1 MYRDIQITQ
10 QKMATKVFAGVNA
23 FLSRNLVPPELFDA
37 VHDALKFNGAQIVLC
52 CDPSR
57 NGPSDYHVISSS
69 EHEKFED
76 LRSKGCKMLGPQ
88 CVLLCAKERR
98 SLPNQEFTCC
108 LAMDGVNIL
117 VSGFDKDEK
126 VNIMKMVT
134 TMGGVLLA
142 KASSD
147 VSFVVVKNVLA
158 QKYKWAVNS
167 LKKPIVTLNWLI
179 QCWKEHRVV
188 PQESYRVPPFS
199 GLTICVSGIP
209 ADERKEIEKLV
220 IQNNGKYSAEL
231 TKKCTH
237 LVCDAPEGDKYK
249 VAKRWGHI
257 HIVSR
262 KWFHQSVA
270 RRACLIE
277 DSYPVLGSSASSV
290 STIKT
295 SEKYSHGKVIRNSQ
309 YASSLLATASDSDAI
324 LSAQDTEPD
333 LETQLP
339 MRSTSTFCEALQF
352 PKEENDS
359 PCHQQKI
366 DSVFDRCVADD
377 SQSED
382 DDLYLSECR
391 ILLVGF
397 ESSEMRKLVDMVR
410 RGGGSRYMYFSEKL
424 THLVVGNPS
433 ETEMKEVRS
442 LAANGVIHVVKTAW
456 LEDCTHK
463 KKEVPLLHRHIAYD
477 LLLPKDPVFFNK
489 KTATSVTGMKQGK
502 FAGAQPLI
510 DDNIRENSAPHS
522 EVLFEDGDLK
532 LQSDVSNMVTGRKS
546 SAVFEG
552 KLFRFSSSFPE
563 EQRPEILQWVEEGGG
578 EVAPDQNKKNVHF
591 IVERHGVVP
600 CLTAVRCTYVSSHW
614 IHSCIEDGR
623 LLNVGSHLLYS
634 PLPCQIPLPGFEGYR
649 FCVSRYDSKERL
661 LLRNLCY
668 VLGVKLVEKLTK
680 KATHLISKYADGD
693 KYEAACRWGIQVVTA
708 EWIYECVLQNKVAEL
723 KAFFPKEPTSLDRG
737 LSTVSQYPSQ
747 SVRMLS
753 EDDASQ
759 PMKSQDLRN
768 TQTVVSNKCLVR
780 HGPKQLNNYSKRAKV
795 LGNDN
800 VKIPLSC
807 VSKDD
812 TSVNMKNPAENS
824 TTISMTGASLVVPDV
839 AAAIEDLL
847 EQTSKIQDPKS
858 QETSGCNENILSSN
872 STMLGQR
879 SSIHH
884 SDAIRAECWVN
895 RSNEAEDNLS
905 GSAAVKGS
913 HDGFSET
920 QTDSQV
926 VGYEEDLS
934 GRQMIIDRVRIRSS
948 LT

>member
-1 MYRDIQITQ
+1 
-10 QKMATKVFAGVNA
+10 MAAKVFAGINA
-23 FLSRNLVPPELFDA
+23 FMSRNLVPPELFDA
-37 VHDALKFNGAQIVLC
+37 VHDALKLNGAQVILC

-57 NGPSDYHVISSS
+57 NGPNDYHVIASS

-98 SLPNQEFTCC
+98 SLPNQGFTCC

-117 VSGFDKDEK
+117 VSGFDKFEK
-126 VNIMKMVT
+126 VDIMKMVT
-134 TMGGVLLA
+134 AMGGVLLA

-147 VSFVVVKNVLA
+147 VSFVIAKNVLA

-167 LKKPIVTLNWLI
+167 LKKPVVTLNWLV

-188 PQESYRVPPFS
+188 PQESYRVLPFS

-220 IQNNGKYSAEL
+220 IQNNG
-231 TKKCTH
+231 T
-237 LVCDAPEGDKYK
+237 PEGDKYK

-257 HIVSR
+257 HIVTR
-262 KWFHQSVA
+262 KWFHQSVG

-277 DSYPVLGSSASSV
+277 DSYPVLGGSASSV

-295 SEKYSHGKVIRNSQ
+295 AEQYCLGKVIRNSQ
-309 YASSLLATASDSDAI
+309 YASSSLATASDSDAN
-324 LSAQDTEPD
+324 LSTQDTEPD
-333 LETQLP
+333 LETPQLA
-339 MRSTSTFCEALQF
+339 MHSTFSEALPF
-352 PKEENDS
+352 SRKEDRS
-359 PCHQQKI
+359 PGHQQRN
-366 DSVFDRCVADD
+366 DSVFDHCVADD

-456 LEDCTHK
+456 LEDCTRT
-463 KKEVPLLHRHIAYD
+463 KKEVPLLHRHIAHD
-477 LLLPKDPVFFNK
+477 LLLPKDPVFFDK
-489 KTATSVTGMKQGK
+489 KTATRIAGMKQGN
-502 FAGAQPLI
+502 FASVQHVGGDKIQ
-510 DDNIRENSAPHS
+510 ENSAPQS
-522 EVLFEDGDLK
+522 EVVLAKGDADLK
-532 LQSDVSNMVTGRKS
+532 LQSDVNDVVKLGKS

-552 KLFRFSSSFPE
+552 KLFCFSGSFPE
-563 EQRPEILQWVEEGGG
+563 EQRPEVLQWVEYGGG
-578 EVAPDQNKKNVHF
+578 EVAGDQNKMSVHF
-591 IVERHGVVP
+591 IVERHGAVP
-600 CLTAVRCTYVSSHW
+600 HMTDVRCTYVSSHW

-623 LLNVGSHLLYS
+623 LLDVGSHVLYS

-649 FCVSRYDSKERL
+649 FCVSRYDTKERQ

-668 VLGVKLVEKLTK
+668 VLGVKFVEKLTK
-680 KATHLISKYADGD
+680 KATHLICKYADGD

-708 EWIYECVLQNKVAEL
+708 EWIYGCVLQNKFVDP
-723 KAFFPKEPTSLDRG
+723 KTFYPKEPTSLDREAG

-759 PMKSQDLRN
+759 TMTQDLTN
-768 TQTVVSNKCLVR
+768 TQKVVSNKCLAWDGVN
-780 HGPKQLNNYSKRAKV
+780 PLNNYSKRPKV
-795 LGNDN
+795 LGKDN
-800 VKIPLSC
+800 IKIPLSC
-807 VSKDD
+807 VSTDD
-812 TSVNMKNPAENS
+812 KSVNMKKPMENS
-824 TTISMTGASLVVPDV
+824 MEICTPGASLVVPDV

-847 EQTSKIQDPKS
+847 EQTIKIQDPKS

-884 SDAIRAECWVN
+884 SDAIPSQHWVN
-895 RSNEAEDNLS
+895 RSNEGEDNLS
-905 GSAAVKGS
+905 GNAAVKGS

-934 GRQMIIDRVRIRSS
+934 GRQMIIERVRIRSIA
-948 LT
+948 

>member
-158 QKYKWAVNS
+158 QKYK
-167 LKKPIVTLNWLI
+167 
-179 QCWKEHRVV
+179 
-188 PQESYRVPPFS
+188 
-199 GLTICVSGIP
+199 
-209 ADERKEIEKLV
+209 
-220 IQNNGKYSAEL
+220 
-231 TKKCTH
+231 
-237 LVCDAPEGDKYK
+237 
-249 VAKRWGHI
+249 
-257 HIVSR
+257 
-262 KWFHQSVA
+262 
-270 RRACLIE
+270 
-277 DSYPVLGSSASSV
+277 
-290 STIKT
+290 
-295 SEKYSHGKVIRNSQ
+295 
-309 YASSLLATASDSDAI
+309 
-324 LSAQDTEPD
+324 DTEPD

-522 EVLFEDGDLK
+522 EVLFAKEDGDLK

>member
-237 LVCDAPEGDKYK
+237 L
-249 VAKRWGHI
+249 
-257 HIVSR
+257 
-262 KWFHQSVA
+262 
-270 RRACLIE
+270 
-277 DSYPVLGSSASSV
+277 
-290 STIKT
+290 
-295 SEKYSHGKVIRNSQ
+295 
-309 YASSLLATASDSDAI
+309 
-324 LSAQDTEPD
+324 DTEPD

-522 EVLFEDGDLK
+522 EVLFAKEDGDLK

>member
-1 MYRDIQITQ
+1 
-10 QKMATKVFAGVNA
+10 MATKVFAGVNA
-23 FLSRNLVPPELFDA
+23 FISRNLVPPELFDA
-37 VHDALKFNGAQIVLC
+37 VHDALKLNGAQVFLC

-57 NGPSDYHVISSS
+57 NGPNDYHVISSS

-76 LRSKGCKMLGPQ
+76 LRSKSCKMLGPQ

-98 SLPNQEFTCC
+98 SLPNQGFTCC

-134 TMGGVLLA
+134 AMGGVLLA

-147 VSFVVVKNVLA
+147 VSFVIAKNVLA
-158 QKYKWAVNS
+158 PKYKWALNS
-167 LKKPIVTLNWLI
+167 LKKPIVTLHWLI

-188 PQESYRVPPFS
+188 PQDSYRVLPFS
-199 GLTICVSGIP
+199 GLTICVTGIP

-231 TKKCTH
+231 TKRCSH
-237 LVCDAPEGDKYK
+237 LVCDAPDGDKYK

-257 HIVSR
+257 HIVTR

-277 DSYPVLGSSASSV
+277 DSYPVLSSSASSV

-295 SEKYSHGKVIRNSQ
+295 TEQYSHGKVIRNSQ
-309 YASSLLATASDSDAI
+309 YTSSLLATASDSDAN

-333 LETQLP
+333 LETPQP
-339 MRSTSTFCEALQF
+339 AMHSTFFEALPFSKQ
-352 PKEENDS
+352 ENDS
-359 PCHQQKI
+359 PVHQQKS
-366 DSVFDRCVADD
+366 DSVFDCCVADD

-397 ESSEMRKLVDMVR
+397 ESSEIRKLVDMVR

-442 LAANGVIHVVKTAW
+442 LAANGIIHVVKTAW
-456 LEDCTHK
+456 LEDCTRK
-463 KKEVPLLHRHIAYD
+463 KKEVSVLHRHIAYD
-477 LLLPKDPVFFNK
+477 LLLPKDPVFFDK
-489 KTATSVTGMKQGK
+489 KTETSVSGMKRGN
-502 FAGAQPLI
+502 FTGAQPVG
-510 DDNIRENSAPHS
+510 DDNIWENSAYHS
-522 EVLFEDGDLK
+522 EVLLDKEDSDLK
-532 LQSDVSNMVTGRKS
+532 LQSDVSNMVKHRKS
-546 SAVFEG
+546 SAVFDG

-563 EQRPEILQWVEEGGG
+563 EQRPEIMQWVGEGGG
-578 EVAPDQNKKNVHF
+578 EVAPDQDKKNVHF
-591 IVERHGVVP
+591 IVERHGVIP
-600 CLTAVRCTYVSSHW
+600 CLTDVRCTYVSSHW
-614 IHSCIEDGR
+614 IHSCIENGR
-623 LLNVGSHLLYS
+623 LLEVGSHLLYS
-634 PLPCQIPLPGFEGYR
+634 PLPCRIPLPGFEGYR
-649 FCVSRYDSKERL
+649 FCVSRYDTKERQ

-680 KATHLISKYADGD
+680 KATHLICKYADGD
-693 KYEAACRWGIQVVTA
+693 KYEAACRWRIQVVSA
-708 EWIYECVLQNKVAEL
+708 EWIHECVLQNKVVDL
-723 KAFFPKEPTSLDRG
+723 KAFYPKELTSLDRET

-747 SVRMLS
+747 SVRKLY

-768 TQTVVSNKCLVR
+768 TQTVVANKYLGTDGTK
-780 HGPKQLNNYSKRAKV
+780 HLSNYSKRAKV

-807 VSKDD
+807 VSTDD
-812 TSVNMKNPAENS
+812 KSVNMKNLAENS
-824 TTISMTGASLVVPDV
+824 TTIYARGASLVVPDV

-847 EQTSKIQDPKS
+847 EQTSKIQDPKF
-858 QETSGCNENILSSN
+858 QETNGCNENQILSSN
-872 STMLGQR
+872 STLLGQR

-884 SDAIRAECWVN
+884 SDAIQAQHWVN
-895 RSNEAEDNLS
+895 RSNEGEDNLS
-905 GSAAVKGS
+905 GNAAVKGS

-934 GRQMIIDRVRIRSS
+934 GRQMIIERVRIRSS